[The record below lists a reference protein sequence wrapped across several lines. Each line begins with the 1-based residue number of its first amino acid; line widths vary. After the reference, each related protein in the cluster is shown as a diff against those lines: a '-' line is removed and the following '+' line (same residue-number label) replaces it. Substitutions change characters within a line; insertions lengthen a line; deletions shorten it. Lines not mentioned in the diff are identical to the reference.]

1 MTRADKL
8 LLAGLLLASL
18 ITGAALYGRLFLR
31 PDQAQQVQAQQVQAV
46 VSVRG
51 KVIRTI
57 ELHPGTR
64 STLAL
69 EGGRGPATVEV
80 DGTRVRMMEAHCENG
95 ICLKQSWIDQPGQ
108 SIVCVP
114 GEIVIRMEGA
124 APLDAVTR

>member
-8 LLAGLLLASL
+8 LLAGLLLAAL
-18 ITGAALYGRLFLR
+18 ITGAALYGRLFFR
-31 PDQAQQVQAQQVQAV
+31 PDQAEQVRAV

-57 ELHPGTR
+57 ELHPGSR

-69 EGGRGPATVEV
+69 EGGRGPATIEV
-80 DGTRVRMMEAHCENG
+80 DGTKVRMMEAHCENG